1 MIEKPIPLY
10 CGYEEREAV
19 GFHTFVSSVIR
30 RSSRAVQI
38 TPLSDLGMAT
48 GSNAF
53 SCSRFLVPYLN
64 GFKGYAIFADASDM
78 LCLDDVAKLARLFNP
93 SYAVQVVM
101 HPDYDSKHSR
111 KYIGTPMECE
121 QSNYSRKNW
130 ASLMLFNC
138 EHKAW
143 AGFTPQGIAK
153 HTKLELLQFQ
163 HLLDKEIGSLPPE
176 WNVLID
182 EGQDDKD
189 ARVIHYTNGI
199 PAFPHYANSR
209 RSKDW
214 FVELAELK
222 GE

>member
-10 CGYEEREAV
+10 CGYEEREMV

-30 RSSRAVQI
+30 RSSRVVQI

-64 GFKGYAIFADASDM
+64 NFKGYAIFADASDM

-93 SYAVQVVM
+93 AYAIQVVK
-101 HPDYDSKHSR
+101 HPDYDSQHKR
-111 KYIGTPMECE
+111 KYIGTEMECE

-130 ASLMLFNC
+130 MSLAIFNC
-138 EHKAW
+138 EHPAW
-143 AGFTPQGIAK
+143 AGMTPKGIAM
-153 HTKLELLQFQ
+153 HSKLELLQLQF
-163 HLLDKEIGSLPPE
+163 LLDKEIGELPKE
-176 WNVLID
+176 WNCLVD
-182 EGQDDKD
+182 EDQDSTD
-189 ARVIHYTNGI
+189 AKILHWTAGI
-199 PAFPHYANSR
+199 PSFLHYKGAR

-214 FVELAELK
+214 FSELEQLK